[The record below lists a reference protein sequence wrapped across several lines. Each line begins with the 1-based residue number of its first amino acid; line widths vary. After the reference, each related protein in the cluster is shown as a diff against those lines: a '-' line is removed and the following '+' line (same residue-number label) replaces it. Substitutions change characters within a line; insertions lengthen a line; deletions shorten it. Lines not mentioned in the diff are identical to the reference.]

1 MRHSMFERDPANST
15 TARGEMSRMASAMA
29 MAG

>member
-1 MRHSMFERDPANST
+1 MRHSMLERDPANST
-15 TARGEMSRMASAMA
+15 TALGIRSRMASAME